1 MPYGLSVTAW
11 CVLLSII
18 LPFCF
23 SEQDLLDI
31 LLVRHSVDYY
41 HCDCRPNLQTTTAF
55 QLQIAKWVIAVNI
68 QFFLSFSI
76 FQKRTQKNENIIKL
90 QWVFFFMFADS
101 RIGLKLVKNIALDA
115 YSSFLSERRFWC
127 MKDQYSRKLYIPFT
141 TLSNILQSLMLEY
154 LLDAPLIFY
163 FPLIISFWGL

>member
-1 MPYGLSVTAW
+1 MPYGLSVTAC

-90 QWVFFFMFADS
+90 QWVFLLHVCRFTYWPQACQKYCTGCIFFILI
-101 RIGLKLVKNIALDA
+101 REKILVYERPIFQKTLYSIHNIVKYITILDVG
-115 YSSFLSERRFWC
+115 
-127 MKDQYSRKLYIPFT
+127 
-141 TLSNILQSLMLEY
+141 
-154 LLDAPLIFY
+154 
-163 FPLIISFWGL
+163 ISFGCATHILLPPNNFFIF

>member
-1 MPYGLSVTAW
+1 MPYALSVTAC

-68 QFFLSFSI
+68 QYFLV
-76 FQKRTQKNENIIKL
+76 L
-90 QWVFFFMFADS
+90 
-101 RIGLKLVKNIALDA
+101 
-115 YSSFLSERRFWC
+115 
-127 MKDQYSRKLYIPFT
+127 LYISEAHPKKWKHHKTSMGFSSSCLQIHVLASS
-141 TLSNILQSLMLEY
+141 LSKILHWMRILHSYQREDFGVWKTNIPENF
-154 LLDAPLIFY
+154 IFHSQHCQIY
-163 FPLIISFWGL
+163 YNPWCWNIFWMRHSYSISP